1 MAADVNDSRSKYISC
16 GYEFMSEE
24 DAQKGAMDLQKVNV
38 LKTRLKNRGSKEMKA
53 VYEKAIENKIFK
65 TPVGWGYLME
75 LRSMLIESGIS
86 EEDLVPIPL
95 NLSMTRHSAIENL
108 SVKQRIKPERPKKNA
123 EFGRVFPIVLNI
135 ILAILVIVMF
145 IIVYNSDSDNIVN
158 YRRNITNRYSSWEQD
173 LSERERKV
181 RLAEKEL
188 GIVDTSQYYDTNAV
202 TDE

>member
-1 MAADVNDSRSKYISC
+1 MATDVNDSRSKYISC

-24 DAQKGAMDLQKVNV
+24 DAQKAEMDLQKIGV
-38 LKTRLKNRGSKEMKA
+38 LKARFKNRGRGEMKA

-75 LRSMLIESGIS
+75 LRTKLIESGIS
-86 EEDLVPIPL
+86 EEDLIPIPL
-95 NLSMTRHSAIENL
+95 NISMTRHSAIENL
-108 SVKQRIKPERPKKNA
+108 SVKQRIKPERPPKNVQ
-123 EFGRVFPIVLNI
+123 FGRVFPIVLNI

-158 YRRNITNRYSSWEQD
+158 YRRNITNRYSAWEQD

-181 RLAEKEL
+181 RLAEREL
-188 GIVDTSQYYDTNAV
+188 GIQDTSEFYNESAV
-202 TDE
+202 TDD